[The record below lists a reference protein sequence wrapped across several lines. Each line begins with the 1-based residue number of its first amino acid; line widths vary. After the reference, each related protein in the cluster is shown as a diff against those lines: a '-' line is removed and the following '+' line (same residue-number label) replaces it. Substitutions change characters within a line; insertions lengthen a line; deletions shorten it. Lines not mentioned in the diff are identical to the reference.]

1 LKCVTAEIAEVV
13 TLTKMA
19 CIMWTALMV
28 RGMTVDHLWEKLWQ
42 IPDEEKKLSTMNF
55 LTKICQTTPICHP
68 TKCFESLDACLD
80 FADECARKV
89 HGELAHTWIC
99 DLVNQ
104 AAKSETDRQEL
115 SDGIGFLG
123 SIIESI
129 IASEDED
136 DVEFL
141 QNFLLGGKSKFELEN
156 DPSIYNKGKPKT
168 WMECY
173 KWMFNKQSKEHN
185 LKELKKTLK
194 STWGQ
199 VLQSTNV

>member
-1 LKCVTAEIAEVV
+1 
-13 TLTKMA
+13 
-19 CIMWTALMV
+19 
-28 RGMTVDHLWEKLWQ
+28 
-42 IPDEEKKLSTMNF
+42 
-55 LTKICQTTPICHP
+55 
-68 TKCFESLDACLD
+68 
-80 FADECARKV
+80 
-89 HGELAHTWIC
+89 
-99 DLVNQ
+99 
-104 AAKSETDRQEL
+104 L
-115 SDGIGFLG
+115 SDGICFLG

-141 QNFLLGGKSKFELEN
+141 QNFLLGGKSKSELEN

-194 STWGQ
+194 FTWGQ
-199 VLQSTNV
+199 ILQSTNVNKYISDPRLF